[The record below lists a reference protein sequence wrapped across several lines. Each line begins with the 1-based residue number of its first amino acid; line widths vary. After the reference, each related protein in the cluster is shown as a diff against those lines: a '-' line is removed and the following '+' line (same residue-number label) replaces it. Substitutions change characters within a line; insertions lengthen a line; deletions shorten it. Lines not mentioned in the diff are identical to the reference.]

1 MRRILEVDGEEIP
14 VWLASTRQGHVLH
27 MGDREIPCALEEA
40 AGKGAYTL
48 DLSGT
53 RIPMR
58 IAVSESA
65 TFIHFNGRAYEI
77 GRTDPADALDK
88 AGSGASRDQMLAPM
102 PGVVVSVSVAPGD
115 AVTEG
120 QALLVIES
128 MKLETT
134 ITAPRDGL
142 VAEVPFAAGDS
153 FGGKDVLLRLEP
165 QEETDQ

>member
-27 MGDREIPCALEEA
+27 MGEREIPCTLDEA
-40 AGKGAYTL
+40 AGRGAYVL
-48 DLSGT
+48 EISDT

-58 IAVSESA
+58 IAVDESA
-65 TFIHFNGRAYEI
+65 TFIHFGGRAYEI
-77 GRTDPADALDK
+77 GRIDPADALDR
-88 AGSGASRDQMLAPM
+88 AGSGASQDQMLAPM

-115 AVTEG
+115 AVKEG
-120 QALLVIES
+120 APMLVIES

-134 ITAPRDGL
+134 VTAPRDGI
-142 VAEVPFAAGDS
+142 VAELPFATGDS

-165 QEETDQ
+165 QEETD

>member
-27 MGDREIPCALEEA
+27 MGGREIPCALEDG
-40 AGKGAYTL
+40 AGKGAYIL
-48 DLSGT
+48 ELSGT

-58 IAVSESA
+58 IAVDESA
-65 TFIHFNGRAYEI
+65 TFIHFDGRTYEI
-77 GRTDPADALDK
+77 ARTDPADTLDRT
-88 AGSGASRDQMLAPM
+88 ASSASRDQLVAPM

-115 AVTEG
+115 AVKEG
-120 QALLVIES
+120 APMLLIES

-134 ITAPRDGL
+134 VTAPRDGI
-142 VAEVPFAAGDS
+142 VAEVPFATGES

-165 QEETDQ
+165 QEETD

>member
-27 MGDREIPCALEEA
+27 MGEREIPCTLDEA
-40 AGKGAYTL
+40 AGRGAYVL
-48 DLSGT
+48 EISDT

-58 IAVSESA
+58 IAVDESA
-65 TFIHFNGRAYEI
+65 TFIHFGGRAYEI
-77 GRTDPADALDK
+77 GRTDPADALQ
-88 AGSGASRDQMLAPM
+88 DQMLAPM

-115 AVTEG
+115 TVKEG
-120 QALLVIES
+120 APMLVIES

-134 ITAPRDGL
+134 VTAPRDGI
-142 VAEVPFAAGDS
+142 VAELPFATGDS

-165 QEETDQ
+165 QEETD